1 MLHKVPGTQ
10 QFSDRLQD
18 RTSPSLPYWNVPAI
32 LFLFSSTC
40 IIIIKTLMPW
50 FFYRPGNIPFQFI
63 NSAPKSNNIQI
74 ILFCKLI
81 QRKRFPFICIMI
93 CSSCIINLLTFRLL
107 LLHRCNA
114 GLEIL
119 FYYIV
124 GKLLLIILTFSS
136 IKGFVRSYII
146 LFAFSIFS

>member
-1 MLHKVPGTQ
+1 MLHKAPGILLP
-10 QFSDRLQD
+10 SDHLLD
-18 RTSPSLPYWNVPAI
+18 RISPLLPYLNVPAI

-81 QRKRFPFICIMI
+81 QRKRF
-93 CSSCIINLLTFRLL
+93 TKR
-107 LLHRCNA
+107 
-114 GLEIL
+114 
-119 FYYIV
+119 
-124 GKLLLIILTFSS
+124 
-136 IKGFVRSYII
+136 I
-146 LFAFSIFS
+146 LFAITFASSKFIPALIITPLKVGLLNQFDTFF

>member
-1 MLHKVPGTQ
+1 MQHIMPDTQ
-10 QFSDRLQD
+10 QLSDHQQD
-18 RTSPSLPYWNVPAI
+18 SISLLLPYLNVPAI

-40 IIIIKTLMPW
+40 IIIIKTLIPW

-93 CSSCIINLLTFRLL
+93 CSSCIINLLTFRNPCAIT
-107 LLHRCNA
+107 R
-114 GLEIL
+114 
-119 FYYIV
+119 F
-124 GKLLLIILTFSS
+124 IISVYVDPF
-136 IKGFVRSYII
+136 KR
-146 LFAFSIFS
+146 